1 MQLRLFPNRLEF
13 DTDAYAFDAVDVA
26 HGELGVKKATS
37 PLTLGMVETRCALL
51 RAHRESD
58 GRGLC

>member
-51 RAHRESD
+51 RIHHESD
-58 GRGLC
+58 ARGLC